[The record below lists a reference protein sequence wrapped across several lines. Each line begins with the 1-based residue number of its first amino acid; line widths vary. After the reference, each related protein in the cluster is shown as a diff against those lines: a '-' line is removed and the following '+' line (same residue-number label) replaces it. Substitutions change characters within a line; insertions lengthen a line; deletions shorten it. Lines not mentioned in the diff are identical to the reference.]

1 MIKSL
6 LIIMKKLLIGLICS
20 IVLFLIFIGCAL
32 LSIFIAYLPYVSW
45 IFIILITCGLGYFV
59 GNEVYLTWDESK
71 QIKNN
76 EEREKRNTMKLFKT
90 IDEKFKE
97 IGFIKVQEDEYGVS
111 YERQHNVPKYLQR
124 LDILHKSS
132 GRHIVQS
139 YDPYLMDDKKIG
151 NTCVG
156 LTMYEMD
163 LCIKKMK
170 QMGWKIKK
178 F

>member
-1 MIKSL
+1 MNKEL
-6 LIIMKKLLIGLICS
+6 LIIMKKLLIGLISAIILLLIMFVAAIIS
-20 IVLFLIFIGCAL
+20 IIIANIPYCAFFITILFVVCTGYFIGNKIYDSLC
-32 LSIFIAYLPYVSW
+32 IDKKKK
-45 IFIILITCGLGYFV
+45 T
-59 GNEVYLTWDESK
+59 T
-71 QIKNN
+71 
-76 EEREKRNTMKLFKT
+76 KRKEMPMKLFKT
-90 IDEKFKE
+90 VDEKFKE

-111 YERQHNVPKYLQR
+111 YEKQHNSPKYLQR

-151 NTCVG
+151 NTGVG

>member
-1 MIKSL
+1 MIKEL
-6 LIIMKKLLIGLICS
+6 LIIMKKILIGLICS

-32 LSIFIAYLPYVSW
+32 LSIVISYFPYVSK
-45 IFIILITCGLGYFV
+45 IFIILTTCGLGYFV
-59 GNEVYLTWDESK
+59 GNEVYNTWNK
-71 QIKNN
+71 TRQIKNN
-76 EEREKRNTMKLFKT
+76 EERKGISMKLFKT

-97 IGFIKVQEDEYGVS
+97 IGFLKVQEDEYGVS
-111 YERQHNVPKYLQR
+111 YEKQHNSPKYLQR

-132 GRHIVQS
+132 GRHIIQS

-170 QMGWKIKK
+170 QMGWKVQK